1 MKTSTII
8 RNPLLAAERGT
19 VYKPR
24 GNRLVFAL
32 AFPNTYHVGMS
43 SLGFQM
49 VYRLLNE
56 LPDVVCERV
65 FLPDPEERERVANSR
80 LGLTTIESNIPLR
93 DVDVLGFSVYFELD
107 YANVAAILR
116 LAGLPPLA
124 RDRNEE
130 HPLVVAGG
138 PAMSINPEPLA
149 EFVDVVAVGDGEELV
164 PEIMARILELGLSRA
179 GEVIDR
185 GEMLKALAQVP
196 GLYVPSLYRFEYDDE
211 GRVAEIK
218 ALNGAPLPVKK
229 RVTLDL
235 GKYDVSSAIVTP
247 NTEFGGMFLT
257 EIARG
262 CARGCRFCFAG
273 YGYRPVRYRKT
284 EEVHPLNAAKRGEPS
299 KAVLEAGRVGLVGSS
314 LSDNPWCPE
323 IAAAFAELGLE
334 VNVSSVRAETAKEEL
349 MQALGKG
356 TQRTLTLAPEAATDR
371 LRRVI
376 KKPLKD
382 EHLHRAIAAAVAN
395 GVTGIKLYFMIGLP
409 TETEEDVEAIC
420 ELCRSIM
427 KEHGA
432 KSGPGIRTLTVS
444 VSPLVPKPF
453 TPFQW
458 HPMESR
464 SALENKKRIL
474 ESGLKNLR
482 GVKLVVESVRL
493 SELQALLARGD
504 RRLGAVLLDVA
515 DSGGGW
521 KSALRQHGVDLEH
534 HLRRERGRDETFPWD
549 VLDLGLNRE
558 MLWREYQLALR
569 GLLTQNSQEPPAADD
584 PKWMES
590 SPELANSSKGTARN
604 AQG

>member
-1 MKTSTII
+1 MKTSTTIK
-8 RNPLLAAERGT
+8 NPLLAAERGT

-24 GNRLVFAL
+24 GNKLVFAL

-43 SLGFQM
+43 SLGFQV

-65 FLPDPEERERVANSR
+65 FLPDPEERDRVANSR
-80 LGLTTIESNIPLR
+80 KGLTTLESGIPLR
-93 DVDVLGFSVYFELD
+93 EVDVLGFSVYFELD
-107 YANVAAILR
+107 YANVAAVLR

-138 PAMSINPEPLA
+138 PAVSINPEPLA
-149 EFVDVVAVGDGEELV
+149 EFVDVAAVGDGEELV
-164 PEIMARILELGLSRA
+164 PEMTARILKLGASCA
-179 GEVIDR
+179 GGVVDR
-185 GEMLKALAQVP
+185 KEMLKELAQVP

-211 GRVAEIK
+211 GRVANIEP
-218 ALNGAPLPVKK
+218 LNGAPLPVKK
-229 RVTLDL
+229 RVTRDL
-235 GKYDVSSAIVTP
+235 SRYDVSSAIVTP

-273 YGYRPVRYRKT
+273 YGYRPVRYRRT
-284 EEVHPLNAAKRGEPS
+284 EDVHPLNTAKRGDPS
-299 KAVLEAGRVGLVGSS
+299 KAVLGAARVGLVGSS
-314 LSDNPWCPE
+314 LSDNPWCSE

-349 MQALGKG
+349 MLALGKG
-356 TQRTLTLAPEAATDR
+356 MQRTLTLAPEAATDR

-382 EHLHRAIAAAVAN
+382 EHLHKAIASAAAN

-420 ELCRSIM
+420 ELCRRIM
-427 KEHGA
+427 EEHSA

-464 SALENKKRIL
+464 DALENKKRIL
-474 ESGLKNLR
+474 EKGLKGLR

-504 RRLGAVLLDVA
+504 RQLGAVLLDVA
-515 DSGGGW
+515 DSGGSW
-521 KSALRQHGVDLEH
+521 KSALRRHGIDLEH
-534 HLRRERGRDETFPWD
+534 HLRRERRRGEIFPWD
-549 VLDLGLNRE
+549 VLDLGLDRE

-569 GLLTQNSQEPPAADD
+569 GLLTKD
-584 PKWMES
+584 
-590 SPELANSSKGTARN
+590 SPELTAVEN
-604 AQG
+604 LG